1 MADKDAAKRRRQA
14 RNRQERIS
22 RQKRIEGA
30 RRSESARP
38 ARTAAATPAAKGAG
52 SKGVGSTGT
61 GSKATARQGAAT
73 SGSGGLLGKL
83 FPPRPAP
90 GASGE
95 GGRPSRAQPSR
106 SVPVEASDVSG
117 IRGAL
122 LTRMAQPGGR
132 AALLALFVAL
142 VSAVTLLGFPV
153 VPVFAFE
160 YYGETVVE
168 ASVRG
173 ESERTELVAAFDDA
187 DPVTAGTGR
196 LLDVADP
203 IFAVVFS
210 LVPIVISGIA
220 VAALTKTTRSRTLLV
235 SALAAA
241 LFVFFSQGIGTFFI
255 LGVFALGFAAYQSR
269 KADAATAAPSSEG

>member
-1 MADKDAAKRRRQA
+1 MAADKDAAKRRRQA

-22 RQKRIEGA
+22 RQKRIEAA

-38 ARTAAATPAAKGAG
+38 ARTAAATPAAKGTGLKG
-52 SKGVGSTGT
+52 S
-61 GSKATARQGAAT
+61 GSKATAGRGAAAT
-73 SGSGGLLGKL
+73 GSGGLLGKL
-83 FPPRPAP
+83 FPPRPAAGAP
-90 GASGE
+90 GV
-95 GGRPSRAQPSR
+95 GGRPSRSQPSR
-106 SVPVEASDVSG
+106 SVPVEVDDVSG

-122 LTRMAQPGGR
+122 LARMAQPGGR

-142 VSAVTLLGFPV
+142 VSAVTLLGFAV
-153 VPVFAFE
+153 VPIFAFE

-168 ASVRG
+168 ASAGG
-173 ESERTELVAAFDDA
+173 ESEQSDRVAAFDEA

-203 IFAVVFS
+203 IPAIVFS
-210 LVPIVISGIA
+210 VVPIVISGIA

-241 LFVFFSQGIGTFFI
+241 LFVFFSRGIGTFFI

-269 KADAATAAPSSEG
+269 KADAATAAQASEG